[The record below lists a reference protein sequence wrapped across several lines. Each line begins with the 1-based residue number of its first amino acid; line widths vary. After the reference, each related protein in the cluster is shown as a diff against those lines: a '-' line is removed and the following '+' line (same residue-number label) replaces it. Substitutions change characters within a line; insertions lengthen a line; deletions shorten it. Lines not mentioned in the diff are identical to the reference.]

1 MFVEKV
7 DDLFFVEFPLDHVF
21 DGELSRIFDGFDD
34 LVELLRL
41 EYNVGFDDGDSVGK
55 VNLLRIK

>member
-21 DGELSRIFDGFDD
+21 NGELSRIFDGFQN
-34 LVELLRL
+34 LVKLLRL
-41 EYNVGFDDGDSVGK
+41 EYDVRFDDGNGVGK
-55 VNLLRIK
+55 IDLFRIK